1 MFTFQAIWSAHKPEI
16 IENPETGKLSNY
28 LCTCIALDLI
38 SAIALIIIGS
48 LAASNIVS
56 TAPGGSYAMIGLGC
70 FQASPLLLGV
80 QFAAAKDKSSANL
93 AFNILGI
100 IDSNRL

>member
-38 SAIALIIIGS
+38 SAIALIVIGS
-48 LAASNIVS
+48 LAASNVLS
-56 TAPGGSYAMIGLGC
+56 VAPGGSYAMIGLGC
-70 FQASPLLLGV
+70 FQIAPLIHGWHLATV
-80 QFAAAKDKSSANL
+80 TDKTQTHHAL
-93 AFNILGI
+93 NILGI
-100 IDSNRL
+100 IDSN